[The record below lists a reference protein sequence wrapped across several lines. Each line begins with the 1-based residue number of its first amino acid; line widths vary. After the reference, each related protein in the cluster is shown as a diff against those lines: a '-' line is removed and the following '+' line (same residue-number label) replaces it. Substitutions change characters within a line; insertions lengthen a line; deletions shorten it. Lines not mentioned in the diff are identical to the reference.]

1 MVLGSSEG
9 ILKSWRVSP
18 SSLNQHTTGVCFSE
32 NITPKAAEHKNFIS
46 SRDTGFSN
54 FTLDTG
60 FSNFITIPTKKKK
73 IDGALYPLSFMV
85 HFQVQSLTQ
94 LLIDRAN
101 VT

>member
-32 NITPKAAEHKNFIS
+32 NITPKAAEHKIQGIQGSPILLWTQGSPILSPF
-46 SRDTGFSN
+46 
-54 FTLDTG
+54 
-60 FSNFITIPTKKKK
+60 PQKKKK